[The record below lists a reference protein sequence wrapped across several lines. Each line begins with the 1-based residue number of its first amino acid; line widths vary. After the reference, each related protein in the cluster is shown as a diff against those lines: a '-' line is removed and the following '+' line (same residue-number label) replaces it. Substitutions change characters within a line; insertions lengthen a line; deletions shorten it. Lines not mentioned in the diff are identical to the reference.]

1 MWHTRRR
8 PDPEPVGGSDAD
20 LLAAIRDE
28 RIDALR
34 LLHERHAP
42 WLKARLSRRCADPD
56 AVDTAI
62 QDTFVAVWRG
72 AAARY
77 RARDHDAGGWLWTI
91 AIRKLISVLR
101 SRGTRWIGDRH
112 GYGLGHGLELA
123 GRGATATATSAEDVV
138 LLGVEHGDIGA
149 ALARLSPELRAVIQ
163 ATVLDGLTVRE
174 ASQLLGIP
182 TGTVKTRAM
191 RAKAQLREHLA

>member
-1 MWHTRRR
+1 VWRSK
-8 PDPEPVGGSDAD
+8 PEPAAGSDAE
-20 LLAAIRDE
+20 LLVAIAQQRL
-28 RIDALR
+28 DALR
-34 LLHERHAP
+34 LLHQRHAP

-77 RARDHDAGGWLWTI
+77 RAREADAGAWLWTI
-91 AIRKLISVLR
+91 AVRKLVSVLR
-101 SRGTRWIGDRH
+101 HRSARWISRGD
-112 GYGLGHGLELA
+112 ELSED
-123 GRGATATATSAEDVV
+123 GATTTSAEDLV
-138 LLGVEHGDIGA
+138 LLGVEHGDLGL

-174 ASQLLGIP
+174 AARLLGIP
-182 TGTVKTRAM
+182 AGTVKTRAM
-191 RAKAQLREHLA
+191 RARAQLREHLA